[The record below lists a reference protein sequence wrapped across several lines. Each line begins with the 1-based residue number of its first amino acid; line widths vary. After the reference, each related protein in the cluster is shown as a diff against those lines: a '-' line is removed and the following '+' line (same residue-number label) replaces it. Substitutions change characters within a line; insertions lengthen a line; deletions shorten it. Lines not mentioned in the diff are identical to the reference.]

1 MVIGLKIKNTWKR
14 VNKMVNDPVLQELV
28 DKYDHVFNLNFLVYG
43 DLKDEE
49 VALLTK
55 GLIVMI
61 SSKLTSAQHGE
72 AVFLFDPI
80 SEETAVLH
88 GTFQGTSLNVIYA
101 SSVEVKEDLLSL
113 VEETILDGLKY
124 LRYKAD
130 FQGITRSVSH
140 V

>member
-1 MVIGLKIKNTWKR
+1 
-14 VNKMVNDPVLQELV
+14 VNKMVNDPALQELV
-28 DKYDHVFNLNFLVYG
+28 NKYDHVFNFNFLVYG
-43 DLKDEE
+43 DLKEEE
-49 VALLTK
+49 VGLLTK

-61 SSKLTSAQHGE
+61 SSQLTTAQHGE
-72 AVFLFDPI
+72 AVLLFDPI

-101 SSVEVKEDLLSL
+101 SSVIVEEKILNL
-113 VEETILDGLKY
+113 VEATILDGLSF

-130 FQGITRSVSH
+130 FQGMTRSVSY

>member
-1 MVIGLKIKNTWKR
+1 
-14 VNKMVNDPVLQELV
+14 MVNDPVLQELV
-28 DKYDHVFNLNFLVYG
+28 NKYDHVFNLNFLVYG
-43 DLKDEE
+43 DLKNEE
-49 VALLTK
+49 VSLLTK

-61 SSKLTSAQHGE
+61 SSQLKLPHHGE
-72 AVFLFDPI
+72 AILLFDPI

-101 SSVEVKEDLLSL
+101 SSVEVEKEILTL

-130 FQGITRSVSH
+130 FQGTTRSVSY

>member
-1 MVIGLKIKNTWKR
+1 
-14 VNKMVNDPVLQELV
+14 MVNDPVLQELV
-28 DKYDHVFNLNFLVYG
+28 NKYDHVFNLNFLVYG

-49 VALLTK
+49 VSLLTK

-61 SSKLTSAQHGE
+61 SSQITTAQHGE
-72 AVFLFDPI
+72 AVLLFDPI
-80 SEETAVLH
+80 SEEAAVLH
-88 GTFQGTSLNVIYA
+88 ETFQGTSLNVIYA
-101 SSVEVKEDLLSL
+101 SSVEVEEDILNL